1 MKAVRLILILAVA
14 SLAAVPAFAQSR
26 SVDLTG
32 YVSWMDPSGDNTIV
46 DDPDGTIDIN
56 FDADQGF
63 GIALDVFWS
72 NRIST
77 ELAVMKFSP
86 EAAFEGTGGFE
97 SLIAG
102 DLDMMPITATLRF
115 HFAPESRFDPYI
127 GAGVAYVLFDEIS
140 SRNLS
145 DIDIDALDV
154 DDDYGFLLNAGFS
167 FDITPNFALVLDA
180 KYVPVESSINARG
193 AGPAEAL
200 NLEINPLILSA
211 GLSFQF

>member
-1 MKAVRLILILAVA
+1 MKAVRLFLILSLV

-46 DDPDGTIDIN
+46 DDPDGSIDLN

-63 GIALDVFWS
+63 GLALDVFWS

-86 EAAFEGTGGFE
+86 EAAFEGSGGFE
-97 SLIAG
+97 DLIAG
-102 DLDMMPITATLRF
+102 DLDMMPITAALRF
-115 HFAPESRFDPYI
+115 HFAPESRFDPYL
-127 GAGVAYVLFDEIS
+127 GAGVGYILFDEIDS
-140 SRNLS
+140 SNLD
-145 DIDIDALDV
+145 DIDIGALDV

-167 FDITPNFALVLDA
+167 FDITPNFAIVGDA
-180 KYVPVESSINARG
+180 KYVPVESSINAVG
-193 AGPAEAL
+193 ADDAEAID
-200 NLEINPLILSA
+200 LEINPLILSA
-211 GLSFQF
+211 GISFQF